1 MALETILI
9 FIPACFA
16 LNMAFGPN
24 NLLSMTVGARYG
36 MATAVMAASGR
47 LVAFAGMIAIAALG
61 LGALLMASEMMF
73 SLIKWI
79 GVLYLLWIGFKLIR
93 SRADVTAPDI
103 SSGNGNILKTY
114 LRQEFFVASGNPKAI
129 LIFTAFFP
137 QFIQQDAYWQ
147 SFATLGTI
155 FLLLE
160 VMAITVYAFVG
171 SRLSGLMRNARALK
185 RVNRISGSMMMAFGV
200 MLAFAG
206 ALPERNPGRILV
218 QFKLHAG
225 QVQPAA
231 KLGAHFR
238 KPAGNGETEAFVQA
252 DGGGVFRFDRG
263 DQHMHIVAGGV
274 VDERLHQPLAD
285 AVAARV
291 LVDINRMFA
300 GVAIAVEGAPVAI
313 GSIAGNL
320 AVKNRDDH
328 RKAA

>member
-1 MALETILI
+1 MTLETILI

-79 GVLYLLWIGFKLIR
+79 GVVYLLWIGFKLIR
-93 SRADVTAPDI
+93 SKAEVEAPDVA
-103 SSGNGNILKTY
+103 SANGNILKTY

-147 SFATLGTI
+147 SFATLGAI

-160 VMAITVYAFVG
+160 VVAIAVYAFVG

-200 MLAFAG
+200 MLAFA
-206 ALPERNPGRILV
+206 RR
-218 QFKLHAG
+218 
-225 QVQPAA
+225 PA
-231 KLGAHFR
+231 
-238 KPAGNGETEAFVQA
+238 
-252 DGGGVFRFDRG
+252 
-263 DQHMHIVAGGV
+263 
-274 VDERLHQPLAD
+274 
-285 AVAARV
+285 
-291 LVDINRMFA
+291 
-300 GVAIAVEGAPVAI
+300 
-313 GSIAGNL
+313 
-320 AVKNRDDH
+320 
-328 RKAA
+328 

>member
-79 GVLYLLWIGFKLIR
+79 GVLYLMWIGFKLIR
-93 SRADVTAPDI
+93 SRADVAAHDI

-129 LIFTAFFP
+129 LIFTALFP

-200 MLAFAG
+200 MLAFA
-206 ALPERNPGRILV
+206 RR
-218 QFKLHAG
+218 
-225 QVQPAA
+225 PA
-231 KLGAHFR
+231 
-238 KPAGNGETEAFVQA
+238 
-252 DGGGVFRFDRG
+252 
-263 DQHMHIVAGGV
+263 
-274 VDERLHQPLAD
+274 
-285 AVAARV
+285 
-291 LVDINRMFA
+291 
-300 GVAIAVEGAPVAI
+300 
-313 GSIAGNL
+313 
-320 AVKNRDDH
+320 
-328 RKAA
+328 

>member
-1 MALETILI
+1 MTLETILI

-36 MATAVMAASGR
+36 IATAVMAASGR

-79 GVLYLLWIGFKLIR
+79 GVVYLLWIGFKLIR
-93 SRADVTAPDI
+93 SKAEVTAPDV
-103 SSGNGNILKTY
+103 SSGNGNVLKTY

-147 SFATLGTI
+147 SFATLCVI

-160 VMAITVYAFVG
+160 VVAIAVYAFVG

-185 RVNRISGSMMMAFGV
+185 RVNQISGSMMMAFGV
-200 MLAFAG
+200 MLAFA
-206 ALPERNPGRILV
+206 RR
-218 QFKLHAG
+218 
-225 QVQPAA
+225 PA
-231 KLGAHFR
+231 
-238 KPAGNGETEAFVQA
+238 
-252 DGGGVFRFDRG
+252 
-263 DQHMHIVAGGV
+263 
-274 VDERLHQPLAD
+274 
-285 AVAARV
+285 
-291 LVDINRMFA
+291 
-300 GVAIAVEGAPVAI
+300 
-313 GSIAGNL
+313 
-320 AVKNRDDH
+320 
-328 RKAA
+328 